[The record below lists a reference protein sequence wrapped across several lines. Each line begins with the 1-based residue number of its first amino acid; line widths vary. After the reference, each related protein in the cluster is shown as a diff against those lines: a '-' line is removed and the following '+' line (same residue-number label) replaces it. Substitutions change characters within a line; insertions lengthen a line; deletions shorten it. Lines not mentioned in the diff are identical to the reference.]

1 MEKENTV
8 KHLTVHE
15 MLKEK
20 ENEEKKI
27 RTKYREILDNES
39 LSYEERIT
47 FEDKMYEEYEK
58 VEKEA
63 LNKLSVEE
71 RQRYLK
77 ELEEAREDAR
87 REWEYEYSIN
97 MCE

>member
-8 KHLTVHE
+8 KYLTVHE